1 VKLSSFLIR
10 HFVKNRKQRYV
21 YCTILDS
28 IAKVTGI
35 IKFDLH
41 AEPESGKKELEVGG
55 NIQGIY
61 DLGPG
66 RFGSEAIF
74 VPKQPGVSG
83 EEDDGYLIFFVHDE
97 NTGYYIPCNFREKP
111 ETFVSCS

>member
-1 VKLSSFLIR
+1 
-10 HFVKNRKQRYV
+10 
-21 YCTILDS
+21 
-28 IAKVTGI
+28 VTGI

-41 AEPESGKKELEVGG
+41 AEPESGKKELEAGG

-97 NTGYYIPCNFREKP
+97 NTGYMKNLQHTKH
-111 ETFVSCS
+111 VSLAPNLLIQK